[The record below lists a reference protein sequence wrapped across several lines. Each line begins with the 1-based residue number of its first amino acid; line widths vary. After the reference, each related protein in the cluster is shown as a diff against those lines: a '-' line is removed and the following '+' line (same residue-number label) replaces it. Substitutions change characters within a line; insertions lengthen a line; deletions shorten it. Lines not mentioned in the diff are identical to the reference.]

1 MSYLSKTA
9 KRIKEEEDDDIEIRV
24 ENTSSPSLRSAECIS
39 TSMEQTSANM
49 SGSNNI
55 S

>member
-9 KRIKEEEDDDIEIRV
+9 KRIKEEDDDIELRD